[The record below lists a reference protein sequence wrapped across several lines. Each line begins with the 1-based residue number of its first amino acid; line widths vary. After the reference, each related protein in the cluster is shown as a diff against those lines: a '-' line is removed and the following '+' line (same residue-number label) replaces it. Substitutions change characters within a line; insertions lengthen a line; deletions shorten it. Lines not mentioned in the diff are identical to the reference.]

1 MAAASRPTSGSVGT
15 RSHVDGDELGAPGRR
30 YPTGLSGWSWHSFCK
45 TQYASDPHHGG
56 VENFLRC
63 HVGLVTLLDC
73 AAATGQITVEV
84 DDESHY
90 WDRRDPKDLVDTVGE
105 WNQFV
110 AAFAGT
116 IQDLAGRDGATVK
129 APITRFP
136 DFEHLEARG
145 LSRLRRADPGD

>member
-1 MAAASRPTSGSVGT
+1 M
-15 RSHVDGDELGAPGRR
+15 
-30 YPTGLSGWSWHSFCK
+30 
-45 TQYASDPHHGG
+45 
-56 VENFLRC
+56 
-63 HVGLVTLLDC
+63 
-73 AAATGQITVEV
+73 EV

-145 LSRLRRADPGD
+145 LSRLRRPIPATDRPPTVHSSSVGRVHRPRLNNAFPRL